1 MGESLLINIWRIKV
15 RIVIMKVTLRANWV
29 HSLKEKRMVVR
40 SITAKLKN
48 KFNASVVEIEN
59 QDIHKSIVIGICLI
73 ALESKIADAIIEN
86 IIDFI
91 EDNTEAEIVDIQSQI
106 EVY

>member
-1 MGESLLINIWRIKV
+1 MEDKKV
-15 RIVIMKVTLRANWV
+15 RIVAMKVKLRANWV

-48 KFNASVVEIEN
+48 KFNVSVGEIEN
-59 QDIHKSIVIGICLI
+59 QDIHQSIVIGICSL
-73 ALESKIADAIIEN
+73 AMDSKISDSIIEN

-91 EDNTEAEIVDIQSQI
+91 EDNCEAEIIDIDTQI